1 MPRPY
6 YRASGDAYDRTQP
19 PHRPSPQD
27 PHGDRRGV
35 VGASGRPRRAPGDA
49 RGPRLRRGGEEDLRL
64 HRRARGAA
72 PVPGGRGARGTDAV
86 PQAAAALHRRPHVA
100 RLAEPARAVRFAD
113 AVRERRGVR
122 DGQAVHRHQ
131 LGRPATARRRR
142 DARAPGA
149 RAGPRDERPRPV
161 PHHPR
166 PDPQRELRVAPVPRR
181 NRPPPDPDRA
191 ARVVPQE
198 RAVVRSRRVAREPGR
213 NRFAP
218 HVPQDGR
225 RGRHVAD
232 GSERLPRPGEG
243 VRGDGRRLGPHL
255 PDLEHPRPQPPVQH
269 AARGRAAALDRSG
282 RVRPHPARG
291 VHAPRARG
299 RRASPRA
306 RPRRGARALHE
317 GSQSRRERRRG
328 YGQAG
333 RPGVHGH
340 VQEEVRILV
349 VGGGGREHALCW
361 ALKRDT
367 PDATLFTAPGNPGTA
382 ALGTN
387 LGIPATAAHALVAT
401 PPSEPLVVK
410 ASGLAGGKG
419 AVVCVPR
426 AEAQRT
432 ARAMLGEGAF
442 GDAGREIVVEEFLA
456 GEELSV
462 LALTDGERIVILP
475 PVQDHKRLLEGDAGP
490 NTGGMGA
497 YCPVGLVTGAL
508 LERVRQEVLEPTL
521 REMAARGAPYQGV
534 LYAGLMLA
542 PDGTPYVLEFNCRF
556 GDPEA
561 QTILPVL
568 PRGTTQHLTAIA
580 TGGWRPE
587 HDAIPATG
595 AAVTT
600 VLAAHGYPDRP
611 EVGAAIELP
620 RDLGP
625 DVLLFHAGTARDPD
639 GTLRVAGGRVLAV
652 TGLAASVAAAA
663 ERSAAVAARIA
674 FEGKAYRRD
683 IGWREVARA
692 GTP

>member
-166 PDPQRELRVAPVPRR
+166 PDL
-181 NRPPPDPDRA
+181 
-191 ARVVPQE
+191 
-198 RAVVRSRRVAREPGR
+198 EP
-213 NRFAP
+213 
-218 HVPQDGR
+218 
-225 RGRHVAD
+225 
-232 GSERLPRPGEG
+232 
-243 VRGDGRRLGPHL
+243 
-255 PDLEHPRPQPPVQH
+255 PRPQPPVQH

-497 YCPVGLVTGAL
+497 YCPVSVATDSL
-508 LERVRQEVLEPTL
+508 LRRVRQEVLEPTL

-625 DVLLFHAGTARDPD
+625 DVLLFHAGTARDAD
-639 GTLRVAGGRVLAV
+639 GTLRVAGGR
-652 TGLAASVAAAA
+652 GLAGARLAAA
-663 ERSAAVAARIA
+663 
-674 FEGKAYRRD
+674 G
-683 IGWREVARA
+683 A
-692 GTP
+692 GPA